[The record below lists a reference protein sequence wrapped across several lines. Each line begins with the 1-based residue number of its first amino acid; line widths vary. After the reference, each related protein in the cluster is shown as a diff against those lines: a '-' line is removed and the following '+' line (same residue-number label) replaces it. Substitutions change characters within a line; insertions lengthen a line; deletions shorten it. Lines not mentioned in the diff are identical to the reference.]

1 MIRSALA
8 IAVVTIAAVLVPA
21 TVQAAP
27 QAGSKSPPKATKT
40 PCPLPVSQGEPRA
53 GAGGQLE
60 IDGAGRVQA
69 RGSFLA
75 FGGVTGMSVTITNRS
90 GKGRVCVGGKSVAFP
105 RRATGSPPARTITLR
120 PGALRALLIEGRDM
134 TARFT
139 GQGNV
144 YLSITGRG
152 SVKLDGVGTF
162 RMNGRE
168 AESWPMKPLTLPLRS
183 PRAQNRR

>member
-1 MIRSALA
+1 
-8 IAVVTIAAVLVPA
+8 
-21 TVQAAP
+21 
-27 QAGSKSPPKATKT
+27 
-40 PCPLPVSQGEPRA
+40 
-53 GAGGQLE
+53 
-60 IDGAGRVQA
+60 
-69 RGSFLA
+69 
-75 FGGVTGMSVTITNRS
+75 
-90 GKGRVCVGGKSVAFP
+90 
-105 RRATGSPPARTITLR
+105 
-120 PGALRALLIEGRDM
+120 M